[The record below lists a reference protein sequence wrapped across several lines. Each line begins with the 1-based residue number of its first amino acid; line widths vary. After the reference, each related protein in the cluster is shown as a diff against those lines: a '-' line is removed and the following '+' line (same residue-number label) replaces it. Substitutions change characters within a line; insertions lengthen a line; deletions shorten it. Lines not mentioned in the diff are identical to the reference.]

1 MLLVTYVIVLLG
13 TKTFEIYVTS
23 VYSKQ
28 YAGFSALKKL
38 STDRKFFCTNLI
50 LRSFLKL
57 SYCAVHQ
64 KTIIFFLF
72 CLGLIDKGFLM
83 GYLLYLASFLC
94 LPVWGLLE
102 DDIPPISSVVVTME
116 QVSVR
121 NSDFNYSIQEQRA
134 KVSDWGF
141 WPYCDCHYPLP
152 IFINNLLLDANLVCC
167 TYVWWTER

>member
-1 MLLVTYVIVLLG
+1 MRFTLPQGIANNMQDSVRSKSYLLTVN
-13 TKTFEIYVTS
+13 
-23 VYSKQ
+23 
-28 YAGFSALKKL
+28 
-38 STDRKFFCTNLI
+38 FFCTNLI

-134 KVSDWGF
+134 KV
-141 WPYCDCHYPLP
+141 
-152 IFINNLLLDANLVCC
+152 LD
-167 TYVWWTER
+167 